1 MLKIRIPG
9 ILLVLAVMI
18 IANFLA
24 VVIPYLGTALL
35 SLLLG
40 LIIRQL
46 PFNFD
51 KFIPGISWSEKYV
64 LEAAVVLMG
73 LGFNFSTLITAGAST
88 VGIIFISIVV
98 IILVVLLLQRVVKG
112 KDKLLWLLGA
122 GSAICGSSAIGATAP
137 LIRAKEEET
146 GAAMAVINFLG
157 LLGMLVLPV
166 IAVFSGYNA
175 LDTGILLGGILQSV
189 GHVAGAS
196 FSVSSEIGQLAMIV
210 KMGRI
215 IFLIPFLIFIYLLF
229 RKNVDG
235 TVLKFPLFIIFFLA
249 AVLISQTGI
258 ISGELLKSFTKTGD
272 ILLNAAMAAIGLKIN
287 IRSLWKISGQALT
300 AGLVIFILQ
309 IVMFTV
315 FLAFN

>member
-1 MLKIRIPG
+1 MPG
-9 ILLVLAVMI
+9 VLLVIAVMI
-18 IANFLA
+18 IANLLA
-24 VVIPYLGTALL
+24 AIIPYLGTALL

-46 PFNFD
+46 SFNFE
-51 KFIPGISWSEKYV
+51 KFIPGISWSEKYA

-88 VGIIFISIVV
+88 VGIIFISIII
-98 IILVVLLLQRVVKG
+98 IILIVLLLQKVVKG

-157 LLGMLVLPV
+157 LLGMLILPV
-166 IAVFSGYNA
+166 IAVFAGYNS

-196 FSVSSEIGQLAMIV
+196 FSVSAEIGQLAMIV

-229 RKNVDG
+229 RKNIDG

-258 ISGELLKSFTKTGD
+258 ISGNILKIFTKTGD
-272 ILLNAAMAAIGLKIN
+272 VLLNGAMAAIGLKIN

-300 AGLVIFILQ
+300 AGLVIFIIQ
-309 IVMFTV
+309 IVIFIV
-315 FLAFN
+315 FLALN

>member
-1 MLKIRIPG
+1 MSG
-9 ILLVLAVMI
+9 VLLVIAVMI
-18 IANFLA
+18 IANLLA
-24 VVIPYLGTALL
+24 AIIPYLGTALL

-46 PFNFD
+46 PFNFE

-88 VGIIFISIVV
+88 VGIIFISIII
-98 IILVVLLLQRVVKG
+98 IILIVLLLQKVVKG

-157 LLGMLVLPV
+157 LLGMLILPV
-166 IAVFSGYNA
+166 IAVFARYNS

-196 FSVSSEIGQLAMIV
+196 FSVSAEIGQLAMIV

-229 RKNVDG
+229 RKNIDG

-258 ISGELLKSFTKTGD
+258 ISGNILKIFTKTGD
-272 ILLNAAMAAIGLKIN
+272 VLLNGAMAAIGLKIN

-300 AGLVIFILQ
+300 AGLVIFIIQ
-309 IVMFTV
+309 IVIFIV
-315 FLAFN
+315 FLALN

>member
-1 MLKIRIPG
+1 MLKIRVPG
-9 ILLVLAVMI
+9 VLLVIAVMI
-18 IANFLA
+18 IANLLA
-24 VVIPYLGTALL
+24 AIIPYLGTALL

-46 PFNFD
+46 SFNFE
-51 KFIPGISWSEKYV
+51 KFIPGISWSEKYA

-88 VGIIFISIVV
+88 VGIIFISIII
-98 IILVVLLLQRVVKG
+98 IILIVLLLQKVVKG

-157 LLGMLVLPV
+157 LLGMLILPV
-166 IAVFSGYNA
+166 IAVFAGYNS

-196 FSVSSEIGQLAMIV
+196 FSVSAEIGQLAMIV

-229 RKNVDG
+229 RKNIDG

-258 ISGELLKSFTKTGD
+258 ISGNILKIFTKTGD
-272 ILLNAAMAAIGLKIN
+272 VLLNGAMAAIGLKIN

-300 AGLVIFILQ
+300 A
-309 IVMFTV
+309 
-315 FLAFN
+315 

>member
-1 MLKIRIPG
+1 MPG
-9 ILLVLAVMI
+9 VLLVIAVMI
-18 IANFLA
+18 IANLLA
-24 VVIPYLGTALL
+24 AIIPYLGTALL

-46 PFNFD
+46 PFNFE

-88 VGIIFISIVV
+88 VGIIFISIII
-98 IILVVLLLQRVVKG
+98 IILIVLLLQKVVKG

-157 LLGMLVLPV
+157 LLGMLILPV
-166 IAVFSGYNA
+166 IAVFAGYNS

-196 FSVSSEIGQLAMIV
+196 FSVSAEIGQLAMIV

-229 RKNVDG
+229 RKNIDG

-258 ISGELLKSFTKTGD
+258 ISGNILKIFTKTGD
-272 ILLNAAMAAIGLKIN
+272 VLLNGAMAAIGLKIN

-300 AGLVIFILQ
+300 AGLVIFIIQ
-309 IVMFTV
+309 IVIFIV
-315 FLAFN
+315 FLALN

>member
-1 MLKIRIPG
+1 MLKVRIPG
-9 ILLVLAVMI
+9 FLLAAVVMI
-18 IANFLA
+18 VANFLSTA
-24 VVIPYLGTALL
+24 IPYLGTALIA
-35 SLLLG
+35 LLLG

-46 PFNFD
+46 PFNFE

-73 LGFNFSTLITAGAST
+73 LGFSFPTLITAGAST
-88 VGIIFISIVV
+88 IGIIFISIVV
-98 IILVVLLLQRVVKG
+98 IILVVLLLQKVVKG

-137 LIRAKEEET
+137 LIKAKEEET

-157 LLGMLVLPV
+157 LLGMLLLPV
-166 IAVFSGYNA
+166 IAVFAGYNS
-175 LDTGILLGGILQSV
+175 LDTGILLGGILQSI

-235 TVLKFPLFIIFFLA
+235 TVLKFPLFIIFFLM

-258 ISGELLKSFTKTGD
+258 ISGELLRNFTKTGD
-272 ILLNAAMAAIGLKIN
+272 VLLNTAMAAIGLKIN
-287 IRSLWKISGQALT
+287 IRSLWKISGSAFL
-300 AGLVIFILQ
+300 AGMVIFFIQIILF
-309 IVMFTV
+309 VT
-315 FLAFN
+315 FLSLN

>member
-1 MLKIRIPG
+1 VPG
-9 ILLVLAVMI
+9 VLLVIAVMI
-18 IANFLA
+18 IANLLA
-24 VVIPYLGTALL
+24 AIIPYLGTALL

-46 PFNFD
+46 SFNFE
-51 KFIPGISWSEKYV
+51 KFIPGISWSEKYA

-88 VGIIFISIVV
+88 VGIIFISIII
-98 IILVVLLLQRVVKG
+98 IILIVLLLQKVVKG

-157 LLGMLVLPV
+157 LLGMLILPV
-166 IAVFSGYNA
+166 IAVFAGYNS

-196 FSVSSEIGQLAMIV
+196 FSVSAEIGQLAMIV

-229 RKNVDG
+229 RKNIDG

-258 ISGELLKSFTKTGD
+258 ISGNILKIFTKTGD
-272 ILLNAAMAAIGLKIN
+272 VLLNGAMAAIGLKIN

-300 AGLVIFILQ
+300 AGLVIFIIQ
-309 IVMFTV
+309 IVIFIV
-315 FLAFN
+315 FLALN

>member
-1 MLKIRIPG
+1 
-9 ILLVLAVMI
+9 MI
-18 IANFLA
+18 IANLLA
-24 VVIPYLGTALL
+24 AIIPYLGTALL

-46 PFNFD
+46 SFNFE
-51 KFIPGISWSEKYV
+51 KFIPGISWSEKYA

-88 VGIIFISIVV
+88 VGIIFISIII
-98 IILVVLLLQRVVKG
+98 IILIVLLLQKVVKG

-157 LLGMLVLPV
+157 LLGMLILPV
-166 IAVFSGYNA
+166 IAVFAGYNS

-196 FSVSSEIGQLAMIV
+196 FSVSAEIGQLAMIV

-229 RKNVDG
+229 RKNIDG

-258 ISGELLKSFTKTGD
+258 ISGNILKIFTKTGD
-272 ILLNAAMAAIGLKIN
+272 VLLNGAMAAIGLKIN

-300 AGLVIFILQ
+300 AGLVIFIIQ
-309 IVMFTV
+309 IVIFIV
-315 FLAFN
+315 FLALN